1 MRVQIRDLL
10 NQIFTRL
17 QKDKCGLHVWR
28 ASRSFSC
35 QILNEH
41 QYQSTNGTSELQQ
54 NGRLSVNNDLY
65 FSLFLTNIVASNI
78 KLTVWCFVLQ
88 NLSLCVAK
96 KEKHTGLEQHEGEN
110 VQLWVN

>member
-1 MRVQIRDLL
+1 MRAQIRDLL

-41 QYQSTNGTSELQQ
+41 QYQITNGTSELQQ

-65 FSLFLTNIVASNI
+65 FSLFLIQILWLQMSNYPYSVLFFKI
-78 KLTVWCFVLQ
+78 HPCVLQ
-88 NLSLCVAK
+88 RK
-96 KEKHTGLEQHEGEN
+96 KSIQVWNNMKVKMFNYG
-110 VQLWVN
+110 